1 MSTQSIYTDRLI
13 LVPFILEVTN
23 TLLAGDTSILLK
35 LGLQLTPFW
44 PDQEAIDTFPK
55 IIKNLE
61 LVQEPT
67 GFESYM
73 VVHRESMTV
82 IGDAGF
88 KGLPN
93 ADGEVDI
100 GYAIIAQAQN
110 RGYGLEAA
118 KGLTNWAFQQ
128 PGVKAITARCLL
140 ENAPSAR
147 VLIKLGMQQVTTTEE
162 FIRWKMFNPNLQPS
176 ISN

>member
-1 MSTQSIYTDRLI
+1 MLIHTERLI
-13 LVPFILEVTN
+13 LIPFTLEVTN
-23 TLLAGDTSILLK
+23 TLLSGDTSILIK
-35 LGLQLTPFW
+35 LGLHLTPYW

-55 IIKNLE
+55 IITNLN

-93 ADGEVDI
+93 AEGEVDI

-110 RGYGLEAA
+110 RGYAQETA
-118 KGLTNWAFQQ
+118 KGLINWAFQQ
-128 PGVKAITARCLL
+128 PAVKAVTARCLL
-140 ENAPSAR
+140 DNAPSAR
-147 VLIKLGMQQVTTTEE
+147 VLVKLGMQQVSTTEE
-162 FIRWKMFNPNLQPS
+162 FIRWKLLNPNLQPS
-176 ISN
+176 ISS

>member
-1 MSTQSIYTDRLI
+1 MPIHTERLI
-13 LVPFILEVTN
+13 LIPFTLEVTN
-23 TLLAGDTSILLK
+23 TLQSGDTSILLR
-35 LGLQLTPFW
+35 LGLQLTPYW

-55 IIKNLE
+55 IITNLN

-93 ADGEVDI
+93 AEGEVDI

-110 RGYGLEAA
+110 RGYAQETA
-118 KGLTNWAFQQ
+118 KSLINWAFQQ
-128 PGVKAITARCLL
+128 PAVKAVTARCLL
-140 ENAPSAR
+140 DNAPSAR
-147 VLIKLGMQQVTTTEE
+147 VLVKLGMQQVSTTEE
-162 FIRWKMFNPNLQPS
+162 FIRWKLLNPNLQPS
-176 ISN
+176 ISS

>member
-1 MSTQSIYTDRLI
+1 MPPQPIHTNRLI
-13 LVPFILEVTN
+13 LIPFTLEATK
-23 TLLAGDTSILLK
+23 TLMAGDTSILPK

-61 LVQEPT
+61 LVKEPT

-73 VVHRESMTV
+73 VVHRVSMTV
-82 IGDAGF
+82 IGDVGF

-110 RGYGLEAA
+110 RGYGLETAQ
-118 KGLTNWAFQQ
+118 GLMNWAFQQ

-140 ENAPSAR
+140 GNAPSAR
-147 VLIKLGMQQVTTTEE
+147 VLVKLGMQQVSTTED
-162 FIRWKMFNPNLQPS
+162 FIRWRISNPNLQPS
-176 ISN
+176 IST

>member
-1 MSTQSIYTDRLI
+1 MAIHYIHTNRLI
-13 LVPFILEVTN
+13 LIPFTLEVTKA
-23 TLLAGDTSILLK
+23 LIAGDASILPK

-61 LVQEPT
+61 LVKAPT

-73 VVHRESMTV
+73 VVHRDSMTV

-100 GYAIIAQAQN
+100 GYAIIEQAQN

-118 KGLTNWAFQQ
+118 QGLINWAFQQ
-128 PGVKAITARCLL
+128 PNVKVITARCLL
-140 ENAPSAR
+140 DNAPSAR
-147 VLIKLGMQQVTTTEE
+147 VLVKLGMQQVSATEE
-162 FIRWKMFNPNLQPS
+162 FIRWKLSNPNLEPS
-176 ISN
+176 ISS

>member
-1 MSTQSIYTDRLI
+1 MPQPIHTNRLI
-13 LVPFILEVTN
+13 LIPFTLEVTKA
-23 TLLAGDTSILLK
+23 LIAGDTSILPK
-35 LGLQLTPFW
+35 LGLQLTSFW

-100 GYAIIAQAQN
+100 GYAIIEQAQN
-110 RGYGLEAA
+110 RGYGLETA

-128 PGVKAITARCLL
+128 PGVKAVTARCLL
-140 ENAPSAR
+140 DNAPSAR
-147 VLIKLGMQQVTTTEE
+147 VLVKLGMQQVSTTEE
-162 FIRWKMFNPNLQPS
+162 FIRWKIANPNLQPS
-176 ISN
+176 ISD

>member
-1 MSTQSIYTDRLI
+1 MSAIPIYTNRLI
-13 LVPFILEVTN
+13 LVPFTLEVTK
-23 TLLAGDTSILLK
+23 LLMAGDTSILLK
-35 LGLQLTPFW
+35 LGLQLTPYW

-55 IIKNLE
+55 IITNLE
-61 LVQEPT
+61 KVSAPT

-100 GYAIIAQAQN
+100 GYAIIEQAQN
-110 RGYGLEAA
+110 RGYGLETA
-118 KGLTNWAFQQ
+118 KGLTDWAFKQ

-140 ENAPSAR
+140 DNAPSAR
-147 VLIKLGMQQVTTTEE
+147 VLVKLGMQQVSATDE
-162 FIRWKMFNPNLQPS
+162 FYRWRILNPHLHPS